1 MAPQIMPYRA
11 SFRQANGPF
20 RPTTF
25 GSTASAGSR
34 TSSRVMSHWM
44 EARID
49 SFGSMAVAVN
59 PGVSVGT
66 TNPRIPSSVCAQ
78 ITATDAMDAKPI
90 HRLAPVSTQSDPS
103 LRA

>member
-1 MAPQIMPYRA
+1 MAPQMIPYRA

-49 SFGSMAVAVN
+49 SFGSIGVAVN

-66 TNPRIPSSVCAQ
+66 TKPRIPSSVCAQ
-78 ITATDAMDAKPI
+78 ITATWAMEARPI
-90 HRLAPVSTQSDPS
+90 HRLAPLSTQSEPS
-103 LRA
+103 RRA